1 MRRRLLVP
9 ALLLSHAAVLA
20 WAIAGTPQRVTAV
33 PPVAIAVT
41 AIAATPL
48 AVPVAAPMLTEAR
61 IAVEAPLIEIAAAA
75 PEDVQPAPAGCAVGA
90 AVQAALRSS
99 ASVKL
104 ALSRMPRDAR
114 SVADA
119 VQLWNGRWAD
129 PAPLGGAETLDP
141 IRAAVAAAV
150 RAAPA
155 ACRDAP
161 IAGPQLIFVEIAG
174 TRVLAF
180 GSGEWAWSQVIDP
193 TDVRTAFKIDGNYFQ
208 SDATG
213 TT

>member
-9 ALLLSHAAVLA
+9 ALLLSHAAVVA
-20 WAIAGTPQRVTAV
+20 WAIAGTQQKVTAV
-33 PPVAIAVT
+33 SPVAIAVT

-48 AVPVAAPMLTEAR
+48 AVPVATPILTEAR
-61 IAVEAPLIEIAAAA
+61 IEVEAPLIEIAATA

-119 VQLWNGRWAD
+119 VQLWNGQWAD
-129 PAPLGGAETLDP
+129 PAALGGAGALDP

-155 ACRDAP
+155 DCRDARV
-161 IAGPQLIFVEIAG
+161 AGPQLMFVETEG

-180 GSGEWAWSQVIDP
+180 GSGIWTWSQVLES
-193 TDVRTAFKIDGNYFQ
+193 TATQTAFVAASELF
-208 SDATG
+208 ST
-213 TT
+213 